1 MFGTPPPAMGGTARG
16 SASGTPLPAPP
27 TARPRTA
34 SEIGAQMAAENLTKL
49 SKDDMKSCA
58 LTGKRTDT
66 KSWVFVYE
74 QALADV
80 CGDCVHNLFKPA
92 HTGVD
97 LTFTTTEWATFNPTQ
112 QA

>member
-1 MFGTPPPAMGGTARG
+1 
-16 SASGTPLPAPP
+16 
-27 TARPRTA
+27 
-34 SEIGAQMAAENLTKL
+34 MAAENLTKL

-97 LTFTTTEWATFNPTQ
+97 LTFSFETPSGTPVTV
-112 QA
+112 QAFHFSILDAVPRR